1 MKRGLEG
8 TFMETP
14 HHSHYLEYR
23 TLFFVFLLLLVF
35 TSITVGVS
43 YIDLG
48 AFNVWISLLIAS
60 VKGSLVLLFFMHMK
74 YEGRA
79 LILSFLGT
87 IFFLFIMISFT
98 FWDVSFR

>member
-1 MKRGLEG
+1 MKGG
-8 TFMETP
+8 PKGISMEKSHTL
-14 HHSHYLEYR
+14 HYLEYR
-23 TLFFVFLLLLVF
+23 TLFSVFLLLLMF
-35 TSITVGVS
+35 TGVTVGAS

-48 AFNVWISLLIAS
+48 GLNVWISLLIAAI
-60 VKGSLVLLFFMHMK
+60 KGSLVLLFFMHMK